1 MPARGFG
8 RGRGVKPKPAA
19 ASAIF
24 TSPPPLST
32 EELNNNL
39 KHINPTQPIFNQPKV
54 ETNTFTGSNSF
65 GNSNNNQSRYSDPE
79 PAAALSNEEVTDKV
93 LVPEGRVG
101 RIIGKGGCKI
111 NEIQDESGARVDIS
125 DDMEGDDK
133 VVYLKGSSSAV
144 AKAKQLI
151 EDTLGSGSYG
161 SGGGGGGGSYGSGG
175 GGGSYGGRNGKKS
188 DFSFGGG
195 ANNKGPIDYDAPID
209 WGKVAEDE
217 ANYRHQKWG
226 TLDPVQKQ
234 FYNEKPEIANMSDQ
248 EVAMIRQQNMDIQV
262 SHYVKEADKD
272 NPAAK
277 PPIPNPIKTFEQAF
291 EEYPDILREIYKQGF
306 TEPSPIQ
313 KQMWPILL
321 SGHDCIGVAQTGT
334 GKTLAFLLPA
344 FIHIEAQPIPRKQR
358 KGPTVFCLAPT
369 RELALQ
375 IKWEV
380 DKYSYHGIT
389 CTCVYGGGDRR
400 EQIAQVQGGVDIVVA
415 TPGRLN
421 DLIDN
426 GILCLDAC
434 SYLILDEADRMLD
447 MGFEPQIKK
456 TLLDIRPD
464 RHTMMTSATWPPGV
478 RRIAH
483 EYMDNSII
491 VNVGSLDL
499 KAATTVTQE
508 ILMTTSEEKMETL
521 FDIIETQLNHETDRA
536 LIFVSRKVTAD
547 FISGEFIMRFIQP
560 DKRHLNVR
568 SDAIHGDREQCDRE
582 AALRGF
588 KDGTI
593 SVLIA
598 TDVASRGLDV
608 KGITHV
614 INYDF
619 PRDMEDYVHRVGR
632 TGRAGKEGKAVT
644 FFVREDWRKAGD
656 LIGILEKACQYV
668 PDELVKMA
676 ERWAVKKAQMEREDR
691 GGGGRGGGGRG
702 GGRQRYR

>member
-1 MPARGFG
+1 
-8 RGRGVKPKPAA
+8 
-19 ASAIF
+19 
-24 TSPPPLST
+24 
-32 EELNNNL
+32 
-39 KHINPTQPIFNQPKV
+39 
-54 ETNTFTGSNSF
+54 
-65 GNSNNNQSRYSDPE
+65 
-79 PAAALSNEEVTDKV
+79 
-93 LVPEGRVG
+93 
-101 RIIGKGGCKI
+101 
-111 NEIQDESGARVDIS
+111 
-125 DDMEGDDK
+125 
-133 VVYLKGSSSAV
+133 
-144 AKAKQLI
+144 
-151 EDTLGSGSYG
+151 
-161 SGGGGGGGSYGSGG
+161 
-175 GGGSYGGRNGKKS
+175 
-188 DFSFGGG
+188 
-195 ANNKGPIDYDAPID
+195 
-209 WGKVAEDE
+209 
-217 ANYRHQKWG
+217 
-226 TLDPVQKQ
+226 
-234 FYNEKPEIANMSDQ
+234 
-248 EVAMIRQQNMDIQV
+248 
-262 SHYVKEADKD
+262 
-272 NPAAK
+272 
-277 PPIPNPIKTFEQAF
+277 
-291 EEYPDILREIYKQGF
+291 
-306 TEPSPIQ
+306 
-313 KQMWPILL
+313 
-321 SGHDCIGVAQTGT
+321 
-334 GKTLAFLLPA
+334 
-344 FIHIEAQPIPRKQR
+344 
-358 KGPTVFCLAPT
+358 
-369 RELALQ
+369 
-375 IKWEV
+375 
-380 DKYSYHGIT
+380 
-389 CTCVYGGGDRR
+389 
-400 EQIAQVQGGVDIVVA
+400 
-415 TPGRLN
+415 
-421 DLIDN
+421 
-426 GILCLDAC
+426 
-434 SYLILDEADRMLD
+434 
-447 MGFEPQIKK
+447 
-456 TLLDIRPD
+456 
-464 RHTMMTSATWPPGV
+464 
-478 RRIAH
+478 
-483 EYMDNSII
+483 MDNSII